1 MNTANPAHDTLR
13 IHVSSMSC
21 AACVRRVERVLT
33 RIDGVSGASVNL
45 ATEEALVVGTELDQL
60 TASLLNALEAAGYPG
75 RIIEPQQQQESSSRD
90 IGTETESTHRLELRA
105 LRKRLIWSFV
115 FTTPLFLLSMAPML
129 WTPLMDMMMLWLPM
143 TSWNLI
149 ALLLCM
155 PVQFWIGA
163 PFYRNGIKSLLAGS
177 PDMNTLVL
185 LGTNA
190 AFGYSLVA
198 TFLPNWLPPENQH
211 VYYESSAV
219 VISLVLLGKYLESR
233 ARGEATR
240 AMQGLL
246 ELQPKIATV
255 YRNGQ
260 WMELDV
266 SQVHVGELIEIKPGS
281 SIPLDSVVED
291 GGSYVDESMLTGEP
305 IPASKLPGDKVI
317 GGTMNGNGRLQCR
330 VLQSAS
336 GSTLARIV
344 DSVRAAQSAK
354 PQIQSLADQV
364 VAYFVPVVL
373 CIALATLLGWWLGS
387 QGGIEAGMIHA
398 ATVLI
403 VACPCAMGL
412 AVPISIMV
420 ASGTAARKGV
430 LFRNGQAIQSLA
442 GIHIVALDKTGTIT
456 EGKPVLHE
464 FVTLGDY
471 SKTEAL
477 NMLAALQSSSEHP
490 MAIAVLEAAKAQ
502 GISYHIPIQ
511 NFRAL
516 PGLGLEGTLPDGRTI
531 AAGSERFVREKNIAL
546 TQANPYIT
554 QWERIGASWF
564 FVAVDN
570 NLVALVAV
578 TDTIKPSAIPCI
590 QFLKEHGIE
599 PLLVSGDHAAAVN
612 YIAHQVGIAPQNLHA
627 SCSPTD
633 KSEVLRTRSSQ
644 GKRLAFVGDGINDS
658 LALSC
663 ADVGVAIGTG
673 TDLAIESADVVLM
686 RGDLISLCHAWEMAS
701 AALRNI
707 KQNLLWAF
715 GYNIILIPI
724 ATGMFQPMLG
734 ISFSP
739 MLGALAMS
747 LSSFFV
753 VTNALRL
760 RNVRFFQAS

>member
-1 MNTANPAHDTLR
+1 MDTTNLSHDTIR

-21 AACVRRVERVLT
+21 AACVRRVERILT
-33 RIDGVSGASVNL
+33 RIDGVAAASVNL
-45 ATEEALVVGTELDQL
+45 ATEEALVEGTELDQL
-60 TASLLNALEAAGYPG
+60 APSLLNALEAAGYPG
-75 RIIEPQQQQESSSRD
+75 RIIEPQRKQESNSSD
-90 IGTETESTHRLELRA
+90 HKTETESTDRSELPS

-115 FTTPLFLLSMAPML
+115 FSIPLFLLSMVPMF
-129 WTPLMDMMMLWLPM
+129 WTPLMDMMMSWLPM
-143 TSWNLI
+143 RAWNLI
-149 ALLLCM
+149 ALSLCI

-190 AFGYSLVA
+190 AFAYSLVA
-198 TFLPNWLPPENQH
+198 TFAPNWLPPENQH

-255 YRNGQ
+255 YRNDQ
-260 WMELDV
+260 WIDLDV
-266 SQVHVGELIEIKPGS
+266 SHVQIGELIEVKPGS

-291 GGSYVDESMLTGEP
+291 GGAYVDESMLTGEP
-305 IPASKLPGDKVI
+305 IPVSKLPGDKVI
-317 GGTMNGNGRLQCR
+317 GGTMNGNGRLRCR
-330 VLQSAS
+330 VVQSAS

-344 DSVRAAQSAK
+344 DAVRAAQSSK

-373 CIALATLLGWWLGS
+373 CIAIVTLLAWWLGS
-387 QGGIEAGMIHA
+387 RGGIEAGMIHA

-442 GIHIVALDKTGTIT
+442 GINVVALDKTGTIT

-464 FVTLGDY
+464 LVTLGEY
-471 SKTEAL
+471 SKAETL
-477 NMLAALQSSSEHP
+477 GMLAALQSSSEHP

-502 GISYHIPIQ
+502 GISSSLPIQ
-511 NFRAL
+511 EFRTL
-516 PGLGLEGTLPDGRTI
+516 PGLGLEGRFSDGRTI
-531 AAGSERFVREKNIAL
+531 TAGSERFMLERDIDLVPAK
-546 TQANPYIT
+546 PYT
-554 QWERIGASWF
+554 SSWEQVGASWF
-564 FVAVDN
+564 FVEIDDQ
-570 NLVALVAV
+570 LIALVAV
-578 TDTIKPSAIPCI
+578 IDTIKPSAIPCI
-590 QFLKEHGIE
+590 RFLKEHSIE
-599 PLLVSGDHAAAVN
+599 PLLVSGDHAAAVSF
-612 YIAHQVGIAPQNLHA
+612 IANQVGIASQNQHS
-627 SCSPTD
+627 SCSPMD
-633 KSEVLRTRSSQ
+633 KSEVLRARSEQ
-644 GKRLAFVGDGINDS
+644 GNRVAFVGDGINDS

-715 GYNIILIPI
+715 GYNIVLIPV
-724 ATGMFQPMLG
+724 ATGMFQPILG

-747 LSSFFV
+747 LSSVFV